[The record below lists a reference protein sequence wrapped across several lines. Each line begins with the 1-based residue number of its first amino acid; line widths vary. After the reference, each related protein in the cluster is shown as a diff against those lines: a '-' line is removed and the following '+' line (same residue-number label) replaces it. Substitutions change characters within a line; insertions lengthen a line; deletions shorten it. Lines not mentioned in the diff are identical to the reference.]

1 MWVVVDLARGAERAP
16 GAKADGT
23 TGRPRHPLGT
33 ALGRPATLRDV
44 TAIIGGLGAAMLWAA
59 ATLCSSRSSRM
70 LGSRVVLG
78 WIMVVGVVVGVP
90 LAVISPGPATVEP
103 STYGLLGLAGICYV
117 VGLQLTYAALR
128 IGKVSIVAPI
138 VATEG
143 AIAALIALTRGDPL
157 GFVAGASLAVVVTGV
172 VLSTLEPGRADVAAG
187 DFDVVA
193 DAIDE
198 PPPTQPPPTEPP
210 RPTETAQP
218 PNDSR
223 RATLLAVGAAL
234 IFGVGLVAS
243 GTAASLV
250 PVAWVALAARVVGLV
265 VVVVPLVL
273 AGRMRVTRGRAP
285 AGAHRRGRRGPRLD
299 AVGVGIARQHPDH
312 GGHGQPVRDLR
323 RRRRVLPV
331 RRTARAAPDRGR
343 RAHRGRGDGPR
354 GLDGLTFWFG

>member
-23 TGRPRHPLGT
+23 TGRPSHPADAT
-33 ALGRPATLRDV
+33 GRGPATLPRV

-90 LAVISPGPATVEP
+90 LAAISPGPATLEP
-103 STYGLLGLAGICYV
+103 STLGLLGLAGICYV

-143 AIAALIALTRGDPL
+143 AVAALISIARGDPV
-157 GFVAGASLAVVVTGV
+157 GFVAGASLAVIVGGV
-172 VLSTLEPGRADVAAG
+172 VLSTLEPGRADVLAG

-198 PPPTQPPPTEPP
+198 PGSPGRRPRRSQPP
-210 RPTETAQP
+210 RPSPRTMPGAPRSSRSEP
-218 PNDSR
+218 P
-223 RATLLAVGAAL
+223 
-234 IFGVGLVAS
+234 
-243 GTAASLV
+243 
-250 PVAWVALAARVVGLV
+250 
-265 VVVVPLVL
+265 
-273 AGRMRVTRGRAP
+273 
-285 AGAHRRGRRGPRLD
+285 
-299 AVGVGIARQHPDH
+299 
-312 GGHGQPVRDLR
+312 
-323 RRRRVLPV
+323 
-331 RRTARAAPDRGR
+331 
-343 RAHRGRGDGPR
+343 
-354 GLDGLTFWFG
+354 